1 MINEK
6 IIYFGRL
13 SLIVLEVAFIT
24 FLGYWVDRYLPLDM
38 ARYVSLDVL
47 YCLPVIQ
54 TTHVTAIHAKRR
66 TDTQSSTIIG
76 ILLALAWSSAEAYLA
91 QPFPLDAF
99 LLNVFTRSV
108 VFTVLGRVLVKLW
121 REREYARKDMLTGLS
136 NRVDVIERLKS
147 EQSRSERSGKPYS
160 LLFIDID
167 QFKMLND
174 NLGHRT
180 GDEALKIL
188 ADILRNSTR
197 KEDIVSRLGGDEFV
211 LLLPDT
217 DEQSCDVLVQRIQR
231 AADRSFTEKKWP
243 ISVSIGRIT
252 GTGQTQEA
260 DWVIRMAD
268 ENMYEIKRTK
278 REQNIAAGQPP

>member
-1 MINEK
+1 LIKEK
-6 IIYFGRL
+6 ILYLGRVL
-13 SLIVLEVAFIT
+13 LIVFEVAFIT
-24 FLGYWVDRYLPLDM
+24 YLSYAVGRYLPVDI
-38 ARYVSLDVL
+38 AHYVSLDVL

-54 TTHVTAIHAKRR
+54 TARVTAIHAMRR
-66 TDTQSSTIIG
+66 TDTQTSTFVG
-76 ILLALAWSSAEAYLA
+76 IALALAWSSTETYLA
-91 QPFPLDAF
+91 WPFPLDAYA
-99 LLNVFTRSV
+99 LNVFTRSV
-108 VFTVLGRVLVKLW
+108 AFTVLGRVLVKLW

-180 GDEALKIL
+180 GDEALRIL

-197 KEDIVSRLGGDEFV
+197 REDIVSRIGGDEFV

-278 REQNIAAGQPP
+278 REQNIAAG